1 MWSKLFTAAVALF
14 LVVFVSAQAEAS
26 CRGISEG
33 DIKKFVCSDG
43 TIQNISMANGFII
56 VRTYNPE
63 SKTWS
68 EARFPAADG
77 VNLET
82 VSISVQQGG

>member
-1 MWSKLFTAAVALF
+1 MWSKLFTAAVAV
-14 LVVFVSAQAEAS
+14 LVVIVSAQAEAN